1 MLIGQSD
8 PCRNIYDVWFCSSL
22 QSIDLCARSLYE
34 QTIWFKNIVEIIFD
48 EKEEKMRKYTAN
60 IMENFIKIIKL
71 YKTSR
76 HYTSDARYNFIY
88 NIRILPVKNDEV
100 IYWSAKHGCFGSDLS
115 NILTI
120 KSFLVQPTVKI
131 T

>member
-34 QTIWFKNIVEIIFD
+34 QTVWFKNILAEIIFD
-48 EKEEKMRKYTAN
+48 EQEENMRKYTHAAN
-60 IMENFIKIIKL
+60 IMESFIKIIKS

-76 HYTSDARYNFIY
+76 HYASDAR
-88 NIRILPVKNDEV
+88 
-100 IYWSAKHGCFGSDLS
+100 
-115 NILTI
+115 
-120 KSFLVQPTVKI
+120 
-131 T
+131 